1 MDISE
6 PGRFNKKTT
15 STQSNTINQESPWL
29 SARATQ
35 NVSEYQ
41 KAKPRRGTA
50 PMTTRRLNLIH
61 VTSCPDFEFSF
72 WGDEYCWTP
81 LLVEIK
87 FNQLGWFN
95 AWPWDEMSH
104 GSWCSWRRVS
114 WFQKHSALGMSCREM
129 VESSG
134 GTCQVVWSG
143 GICLNSFLVTR
154 HTIDFVDRK
163 LLSNSILNNWIKWQ
177 KHMFFS
183 ISDKAILRDEL
194 DLAVGI

>member
-1 MDISE
+1 MSILYMDISE

-15 STQSNTINQESPWL
+15 STQSNAINQESPWL

-61 VTSCPDFEFSF
+61 VTSFPDFKFSF

-81 LLVEIK
+81 LLVGIK
-87 FNQLGWFN
+87 LNQLGWFN

-104 GSWCSWRRVS
+104 GSWCSWRRVLVS
-114 WFQKHSALGMSCREM
+114 KALGSRHVLPREGGVQWQHM
-129 VESSG
+129 PSG
-134 GTCQVVWSG
+134 V
-143 GICLNSFLVTR
+143 IRR
-154 HTIDFVDRK
+154 H
-163 LLSNSILNNWIKWQ
+163 LS
-177 KHMFFS
+177 
-183 ISDKAILRDEL
+183 E
-194 DLAVGI
+194 